1 MYTADEGIG
10 SVEVCLVVRRDITL
24 QDPLL
29 EIILTTSPG
38 EAQGIH
44 TYKNAQCHH
53 NYIGC
58 VAGKR

>member
-10 SVEVCLVVRRDITL
+10 SVEVCLVVRQDITL

-44 TYKNAQCHH
+44 T
-53 NYIGC
+53 
-58 VAGKR
+58 